1 MFLGGPVVLT
11 GCGVGDNPTEQTY
24 VTEIADQVWEYAKA
38 HPDGFT
44 LDIRTMTEPTEG
56 IAVSYAATQDSHSRD
71 QLDYVVK
78 HALKHDG
85 YPGFD
90 VIYEN
95 GVTYSLPRVGKDIK
109 VNKWNGGVNNPT
121 TLKWNGHGFDEPNR

>member
-1 MFLGGPVVLT
+1 
-11 GCGVGDNPTEQTY
+11 
-24 VTEIADQVWEYAKA
+24 
-38 HPDGFT
+38 
-44 LDIRTMTEPTEG
+44 MTEPTEG

-121 TLKWNGHGFDEPNR
+121 TLKWNGGVNNQTTLKWNGHGFDEPNR